1 MSLVCAEQRAVV
13 GCVGW
18 LRGRAVTAHATRR
31 GRLSYELSCIAVCVR
46 RCDCDMCALA
56 CRTIGMRRDT
66 EEIPRRGGGDGRRG
80 ASMGASRL
88 RYRPAGPTRAGDGT
102 IACAFHRVTVGA
114 SGGRASMRRNT
125 QVDR

>member
-1 MSLVCAEQRAVV
+1 
-13 GCVGW
+13 
-18 LRGRAVTAHATRR
+18 
-31 GRLSYELSCIAVCVR
+31 
-46 RCDCDMCALA
+46 MCALA
-56 CRTIGMRRDT
+56 CRTIGVRRDT

-88 RYRPAGPTRAGDGT
+88 QSCGARPDDTLDVSPAGPTRAGDGT

-125 QVDR
+125 QDR